1 MVKYIKHIILILYG
15 LTCLYPFVWMIGTS
29 LKTSQDAL
37 ANPQSPFP
45 QATPMW
51 STFGDVWNKLNFY
64 QFFINS
70 VIVSAVV
77 IIGVILIYT
86 MMAYSFAK
94 FVYRGK
100 KFIYYTFIAL
110 LLVPGVTTLIPLYI
124 NMTNL
129 GLQNTYIG
137 MILPMINGAAPFAI
151 FLFTSYFRTISHE
164 LYESAV
170 LDGCNNFKIYYR
182 IYLPLALPAI
192 GTIAIL
198 NFIGSWNNILWPMI
212 IVDSRD
218 MFTLPMGLMYLDS
231 SSFKKW
237 NELMAG
243 ALITVIP
250 ILLAFPFMQKMYVK
264 GMTVGSVKM

>member
-1 MVKYIKHIILILYG
+1 MVKTIKHIILFIYG
-15 LTCLYPFVWMIGTS
+15 LTCVYPFVWMIGTS

-45 QATPMW
+45 KGPLMW
-51 STFGDVWNKLNFY
+51 STFSEVWSKLNFSR
-64 QFFINS
+64 FFVNSVVVS
-70 VIVSAVV
+70 VIVIVGVV
-77 IIGVILIYT
+77 VIYT
-86 MMAYSFAK
+86 MMAFAFAK
-94 FVYRGK
+94 FRFKGK
-100 KFIYYTFIAL
+100 KLIYYTFIAL

-129 GLQNTYIG
+129 GLQNSYVGI
-137 MILPMINGAAPFAI
+137 ILPMINGAAPFAI
-151 FLFTSYFRTISHE
+151 FLFTSYFGTISHE
-164 LYESAV
+164 LYECAV
-170 LDGCNNFKIYYR
+170 LDGCGNFKIYWR

-212 IVDSRD
+212 IIDKQE

-250 ILLAFPFMQKMYVK
+250 VLLSFPFMQKMYVK

>member
-1 MVKYIKHIILILYG
+1 MVKYLKHILLVIYG
-15 LTCLYPFVWMIGTS
+15 VTCVYPFLWMIGTS
-29 LKTSQDAL
+29 LKTTQDSL

-45 QATPMW
+45 KAAPLW
-51 STFGDVWNKLNFY
+51 SNFGEVWSKLNFY
-64 QFFINS
+64 QFFVNS
-70 VIVSAVV
+70 VVVSLF
-77 IIGVILIYT
+77 VILGVVVIYT
-86 MMAYSFAK
+86 MMGYSFAK
-94 FVYRGK
+94 FRYKGK
-100 KFIYYTFIAL
+100 KIFYYTFIAL

-129 GLQNTYIG
+129 GLQNSYIG

-170 LDGCNNFKIYYR
+170 LDGCGSFKIYWR

-212 IVDSRD
+212 IVDKQS

-250 ILLAFPFMQKMYVK
+250 ILMAFPFMQKMYVK